1 MANATASKTANY
13 TPEQTAELLAA
24 YDPTASQEERDQVIE
39 TFAHKFGKGV
49 RSIVAK
55 LSREEVYVKKTP
67 ETKGKREGK
76 NKDDLAQAIGAVLN
90 LSEGEVDSLTKANLT
105 ALDKVFQALAMSKPI
120 DGNQ

>member
-1 MANATASKTANY
+1 MANATATKTTNY
-13 TPEQTAELLAA
+13 TVEQTAELVKAYSAA
-24 YDPTASQEERDQVIE
+24 DTQEAREQVIE
-39 TFAHKFGKGV
+39 QFAQKFGKGV

-55 LSREEVYVKKTP
+55 LSREEVYVKKTA

-76 NKDDLAQAIGAVLN
+76 NKDDLAQAIGAVLK

>member
-1 MANATASKTANY
+1 MANATAKTTNY
-13 TPEQTAELLAA
+13 TPEQTTELVKAYSAA
-24 YDPTASQEERDQVIE
+24 DTQESREEVIE
-39 TFAHKFGKGV
+39 KFAQKFGKGV

-55 LSREEVYVKKTP
+55 LSREEVYIKKTV

-76 NKDDLAQAIGAVLN
+76 NKDDLAQAIGAVLK

-120 DGNQ
+120 DGNQE